1 MSYIDE
7 TLMQD
12 ERVLY
17 RTKPHWIIFTPAM
30 GWIFLALLI
39 FSLGPQYD
47 FGNFVI
53 YNDHTVSSI
62 LGSIAVFIGIVSGLF
77 SFITYQ
83 TSEFGITNRRI
94 LMKVGFI
101 SRLSLE
107 ILLQKVESIQVYQTI
122 PGRILNYGSIIIS
135 GTGGSK
141 DPFPN
146 IADPL
151 AFRKY
156 AQEQLEIINK
166 EVG

>member
-7 TLMQD
+7 TLLQD

-17 RTKPHWIIFTPAM
+17 RTKPHWVIFTPAI
-30 GWIFLALLI
+30 GWFILGLLFFAVGPNYEIGRTAFYGQLSFTSIAGFVTLCIALL
-39 FSLGPQYD
+39 S
-47 FGNFVI
+47 
-53 YNDHTVSSI
+53 
-62 LGSIAVFIGIVSGLF
+62 ALF
-77 SFITYQ
+77 SYIAYQ

-94 LMKVGFI
+94 LMKIGFI

-122 PGRILNYGSIIIS
+122 PGRLLNYGSIIIS

-146 IADPL
+146 IPDPL
-151 AFRKY
+151 TFRKI
-156 AQEQLEIINK
+156 AQEQLELTAK
-166 EVG
+166 DT